1 MEATEPKAKQDE
13 EQQETAEMEK
23 KVARTEMEV
32 GADGVAVI
40 TIINPPINCLSFDV
54 MWSLKDNYEEALRRD
69 DVKAIVLTGQGP
81 NFSGGFDIAAF
92 EDIQGGNNG
101 QKPEPKVGYFAI
113 DVVTDIFEAAR
124 KPSVAAIT
132 GLVIGGGLELSMA
145 CHGRISTAAAQIA
158 VPELTLGFITGL
170 GGTQRLPRLV
180 GLPKALEMLLLSK
193 GIGGEEACKLG
204 LVDAIVSP
212 DELVET
218 ARRWALDIAES
229 RKPWIK
235 SLYRTDKLEPLEK
248 AREVLQSARVE
259 ARNRSPNVQF
269 PSVCIDVIEE
279 GIVSGPRAGLWK
291 ESTTFQELLFTD
303 TCKNLVHLLFAQR
316 ATTKVPGITDS
327 GLLPR
332 KIAKVGIV
340 GGGLTSSGIAT
351 ALILS
356 NYQVI
361 LKEEDENLLESTIG
375 RVKDN
380 LQNCVNE
387 GKLNDEK
394 SETALS
400 LLTGVFDYEMF
411 KDVDMAIESASEN
424 LHLKQ
429 QIFADLKKHCSPN
442 CVLAS
447 NTSTID
453 LNLIGGETK
462 SQDRIIGAHFFSPA
476 HDMPLLEIIRTQ
488 KTSSQAVVDLLDV
501 AEKIHKTPIVVRNC
515 TGFAVN
521 RMLFAHAQ
529 SAFLLVDHGLDVYK
543 IDHACTK
550 FGLPMGPFRAA
561 DLVGLGAAGAS
572 GMQFLQ
578 SYPERVYKSMLMS
591 VMIEDKREGEASG
604 KGFYKYDEKRNAS
617 PDPEI
622 IKYVEKSRNM
632 ANVTP
637 NPQLMEIPDEDIVE
651 MLLFPVI
658 NEACRILD
666 EGIAVRATDLD
677 IATAMGMGFPAYRG
691 GIMFWADS
699 LGANYICEKLEEW
712 RKLYGNLFKPCS
724 YLTDRAAKGILLS
737 SP

>member
-101 QKPEPKVGYFAI
+101 Q
-113 DVVTDIFEAAR
+113 R
-124 KPSVAAIT
+124 
-132 GLVIGGGLELSMA
+132 
-145 CHGRISTAAAQIA
+145 
-158 VPELTLGFITGL
+158 
-170 GGTQRLPRLV
+170 TQRLPRLV

-291 ESTTFQELLFTD
+291 
-303 TCKNLVHLLFAQR
+303 
-316 ATTKVPGITDS
+316 
-327 GLLPR
+327 
-332 KIAKVGIV
+332 VGIV

-375 RVKDN
+375 RVK
-380 LQNCVNE
+380 
-387 GKLNDEK
+387 
-394 SETALS
+394 
-400 LLTGVFDYEMF
+400 
-411 KDVDMAIESASEN
+411 
-424 LHLKQ
+424 
-429 QIFADLKKHCSPN
+429 
-442 CVLAS
+442 
-447 NTSTID
+447 
-453 LNLIGGETK
+453 
-462 SQDRIIGAHFFSPA
+462 
-476 HDMPLLEIIRTQ
+476 
-488 KTSSQAVVDLLDV
+488 AVVDLLDV

-677 IATAMGMGFPAYRG
+677 IATAMGMGFPAYRFVSG
-691 GIMFWADS
+691 TS
-699 LGANYICEKLEEW
+699 LA
-712 RKLYGNLFKPCS
+712 
-724 YLTDRAAKGILLS
+724 
-737 SP
+737 

>member
-1 MEATEPKAKQDE
+1 
-13 EQQETAEMEK
+13 MEK
-23 KVARTEMEV
+23 KMARTEMEV

-54 MWSLKDNYEEALRRD
+54 MWSLKANFEEAIRRD
-69 DVKAIVLTGQGP
+69 DVKAIVLTAGQGP

-92 EDIQGGNNG
+92 EDLQGGNNG

-158 VPELTLGFITGL
+158 LPELTLGFITGL

-193 GIGGEEACKLG
+193 GIGGEEAYKLG

-218 ARRWALDIAES
+218 ARHWALDIAES
-229 RKPWIK
+229 RKPWTK
-235 SLYRTDKLEPLEK
+235 SLYRTDKLEPPEK
-248 AREVLQSARVE
+248 AREVLKSARVE
-259 ARNRSPNVQF
+259 ARKRSPNVQF
-269 PSVCIDVIEE
+269 PSLCIDVIEE

-291 ESTTFQELLFTD
+291 ESTTFLELLFTD

-327 GLLPR
+327 GLKPR
-332 KIAKVGIV
+332 KIATVGIV

-351 ALILS
+351 ALILN

-394 SETALS
+394 CETALS
-400 LLTGVFDYEMF
+400 LLTGVLDYERF
-411 KDVDMAIESASEN
+411 KDVDMAIEARNQRTPFFYPTIFFPSEN

-429 QIFADLKKHCSPN
+429 QIFADLEKHCSPN
-442 CVLAS
+442 CILAS

-462 SQDRIIGAHFFSPA
+462 SQDRIVGAHFFGPA
-476 HDMPLLEIIRTQ
+476 HDMPLLEIIQTQ
-488 KTSSQAVVDLLDV
+488 KTSPQAVVDLLDV

-521 RMLFAHAQ
+521 RMLFAHTQA
-529 SAFLLVDHGLDVYK
+529 ALLLVDHGLDVYK

-572 GMQFLQ
+572 GIQYLQ

-632 ANVTP
+632 ASVTP

-666 EGIAVRATDLD
+666 EGIAVKATDLD
-677 IATAMGMGFPAYRG
+677 IATVMGMGFPAYRG

-712 RKLYGNLFKPCS
+712 SKLYGNLFKPCS

>member
-40 TIINPPINCLSFDV
+40 TIINPPINCLSFDGDSSSSVSYHFLFFSEFITDVFLEKATAISIV

-101 QKPEPKVGYFAI
+101 Q
-113 DVVTDIFEAAR
+113 R
-124 KPSVAAIT
+124 
-132 GLVIGGGLELSMA
+132 
-145 CHGRISTAAAQIA
+145 
-158 VPELTLGFITGL
+158 
-170 GGTQRLPRLV
+170 TQRLPRLV

-291 ESTTFQELLFTD
+291 
-303 TCKNLVHLLFAQR
+303 
-316 ATTKVPGITDS
+316 
-327 GLLPR
+327 
-332 KIAKVGIV
+332 VGIV

-375 RVKDN
+375 RVK
-380 LQNCVNE
+380 
-387 GKLNDEK
+387 
-394 SETALS
+394 
-400 LLTGVFDYEMF
+400 
-411 KDVDMAIESASEN
+411 
-424 LHLKQ
+424 
-429 QIFADLKKHCSPN
+429 
-442 CVLAS
+442 
-447 NTSTID
+447 
-453 LNLIGGETK
+453 
-462 SQDRIIGAHFFSPA
+462 
-476 HDMPLLEIIRTQ
+476 
-488 KTSSQAVVDLLDV
+488 AVVDLLDV

-637 NPQLMEIPDEDIVE
+637 NPQVLPPYCLQLMEIPDEDIVE

-677 IATAMGMGFPAYRG
+677 IATAMGMGFPAYRFVSG
-691 GIMFWADS
+691 TS
-699 LGANYICEKLEEW
+699 LA
-712 RKLYGNLFKPCS
+712 
-724 YLTDRAAKGILLS
+724 
-737 SP
+737 

>member
-40 TIINPPINCLSFDV
+40 TIINPPINCLSFDGDSSSSVSYHFLFFSEFITDVFFEKATAISIV

-101 QKPEPKVGYFAI
+101 QK
-113 DVVTDIFEAAR
+113 
-124 KPSVAAIT
+124 
-132 GLVIGGGLELSMA
+132 
-145 CHGRISTAAAQIA
+145 
-158 VPELTLGFITGL
+158 
-170 GGTQRLPRLV
+170 
-180 GLPKALEMLLLSK
+180 
-193 GIGGEEACKLG
+193 
-204 LVDAIVSP
+204 
-212 DELVET
+212 
-218 ARRWALDIAES
+218 S

-291 ESTTFQELLFTD
+291 
-303 TCKNLVHLLFAQR
+303 
-316 ATTKVPGITDS
+316 
-327 GLLPR
+327 
-332 KIAKVGIV
+332 VGIV

-375 RVKDN
+375 RVK
-380 LQNCVNE
+380 
-387 GKLNDEK
+387 
-394 SETALS
+394 
-400 LLTGVFDYEMF
+400 
-411 KDVDMAIESASEN
+411 
-424 LHLKQ
+424 
-429 QIFADLKKHCSPN
+429 
-442 CVLAS
+442 
-447 NTSTID
+447 
-453 LNLIGGETK
+453 
-462 SQDRIIGAHFFSPA
+462 
-476 HDMPLLEIIRTQ
+476 
-488 KTSSQAVVDLLDV
+488 AVVDLLDV

-677 IATAMGMGFPAYRG
+677 IATAMGMGFPAYRFVSG
-691 GIMFWADS
+691 TS
-699 LGANYICEKLEEW
+699 LA
-712 RKLYGNLFKPCS
+712 
-724 YLTDRAAKGILLS
+724 
-737 SP
+737 